1 MYIRQRIAEMMLL
14 VSRKQCWVPTA
25 RGWLVLMG
33 MALATGIYILHSL
46 DSFLSVNRPV
56 PAEVLV
62 VESWL
67 PDYAYRG
74 AVEEF
79 QRGKY
84 KYIIT
89 TGFILAEP
97 WLESKFKS
105 AAEFAAANLVAMGI
119 QTNQIIVLSATHETR
134 DRTYASAVPVRQ
146 WLQTHNPPLDSINV
160 YTLGAHARRTRLLFE
175 RALGKSVKVGVF
187 ANPDKYYEAN
197 RWWVSSYGFRK
208 EMDEGIAY
216 LYARFMFRP

>member
-1 MYIRQRIAEMMLL
+1 MPAAMSLF
-14 VSRKQCWVPTA
+14 SRKQCWVPTL
-25 RGWLVLMG
+25 RGWLLLLG
-33 MALATGIYILHSL
+33 IALAIGIYFIKSV

-56 PAEVLV
+56 AAEVLV

-89 TGFILAEP
+89 TGFTLAEP
-97 WLESKFKS
+97 WLESKYKN
-105 AAEFAAANLVAMGI
+105 AAEFGAANLAAMGV
-119 QTNQIIVLSATHETR
+119 QTNAIIALPAPPEMR
-134 DRTYASAVPVRQ
+134 DRTYLSALPLRP
-146 WLQTHNPPLDSINV
+146 WLDTRTPPLNAVNV

-175 RALGKSVKVGVF
+175 KAVGKNVKVGVF
-187 ANPDKYYEAN
+187 AHPDKYYDAKH
-197 RWWVSSYGFRK
+197 WWLSSYGFRK
-208 EMDEGIAY
+208 VMDEGIAY
-216 LYARFMFRP
+216 LYARLLFHP